1 MHVLRRISL
10 PRTSVYKG
18 KRKQLSWMSRG
29 KMVRNPP
36 RSAVFEDGVEN
47 REQLAHTGHQS
58 HLLRLAR
65 RQETLVELPYD
76 GIVAG
81 GDQGT
86 HVQRGSD
93 LGPPHT
99 LRWPRRVPESRL
111 RGATPTRAAS

>member
-1 MHVLRRISL
+1 MHVLPRLPL
-10 PRTSVYKG
+10 PRTPVNKG
-18 KRKQLSWMSRG
+18 KEKQLSWMSRG

-81 GDQGT
+81 GDQGA

-93 LGPPHT
+93 LGPPSPH
-99 LRWPRRVPESRL
+99 
-111 RGATPTRAAS
+111 ATMAT